1 MPTLVCRTVVDSLRL
16 PAAALHLEGQDTEPA
31 AARVGEPT
39 TQPPTALSLRHRG
52 DDVATLL
59 VWRRPGE
66 SELDP
71 RDAAIIGSIGT
82 QVAPALAALQ
92 LHRQL
97 QHGREL
103 LVTARE
109 SERRSLRRDLHDGL
123 GATLAGLR
131 LQVESAQALV
141 DEPVA
146 GLLQRASDGVGQAV
160 HEVRSLVDGLR
171 PPGIDDLGLA
181 TSLRLLGERVSTP
194 DLQVRVLVDDG
205 LRVGPAAEA
214 ATYRIVAEGL
224 ANVAKHAGATAALV
238 EVTRDSSRLEVVIDD
253 DGSGLRHTDGDPRS
267 RSGLGLESMR
277 ERAEELGGR
286 LVVSPGARGRGTRI
300 AATLPLDRT
309 EKP

>member
-1 MPTLVCRTVVDSLRL
+1 
-16 PAAALHLEGQDTEPA
+16 
-31 AARVGEPT
+31 
-39 TQPPTALSLRHRG
+39 
-52 DDVATLL
+52 
-59 VWRRPGE
+59 
-66 SELDP
+66 
-71 RDAAIIGSIGT
+71 
-82 QVAPALAALQ
+82 VAPALAALQ

-141 DEPVA
+141 DEPAA
-146 GLLQRASDGVGQAV
+146 GLLQRASNGVGQAV
-160 HEVRSLVDGLR
+160 REVRSLVEGLR

-194 DLQVRVLVDDG
+194 DLQIRVLVDDD

-224 ANVAKHAGATAALV
+224 ANVAKHARATMALV
-238 EVTRDSSRLEVVIDD
+238 EVTRESSRLDVIIDD
-253 DGSGLRHTDGDPRS
+253 DGSGLRGPDGDPRS

-277 ERAEELGGR
+277 ERAEELGGHI
-286 LVVSPGARGRGTRI
+286 VVSQGARGRGTRI